1 MAEHQPGQAKSAE
14 LRAMLIAQ
22 DARSMR
28 GSLGRFL
35 LGLGWCLLALLIW
48 ATFFTFV
55 FDLFFRGAWIGWRG
69 WFVIGLVVIVGM
81 LVWRE
86 TRTLAEDTYDPGGLT
101 ESLPPTGDRSTP
113 AVQPGSFLSK
123 LMWGPPA
130 MLAGFRGITGMR
142 TRRQAAVFDR
152 AVTLLFDLAAEPGR
166 LGVQTVLH
174 PPEDMTTFAAAV
186 DWLEANDWIGR
197 STDGAAL
204 WLSTIGQKRLV
215 DRKLMGSEGVQ

>member
-1 MAEHQPGQAKSAE
+1 MTEQQPGQTKSVE

-22 DARSMR
+22 DVRSMR

-35 LGLGWCLLALLIW
+35 LGLGWCLLALIIW
-48 ATFFTFV
+48 ATFFTFI
-55 FDLFFRGAWIGWRG
+55 FDLFFSGAWIGWRG
-69 WFVIGLVVIVGM
+69 WFIIGLVVIVGV

-86 TRTLAEDTYDPGGLT
+86 TRTLAADTIDKAGLT
-101 ESLPPTGDRSTP
+101 EEIPRTGDESVTP
-113 AVQPGSFLSK
+113 MHGSFLSK
-123 LMWGPPA
+123 LAWGPPA
-130 MLAGFRGITGMR
+130 MVAGLRGILGMR

-152 AVTLLFDLAAEPGR
+152 AVVLLFDLAAEPGR
-166 LGVQTVLH
+166 VGVNHVLH

-186 DWLEANDWIGR
+186 DWLDANDWIGR

-215 DRKLMGSEGVQ
+215 EGKLMGTEGLQ